1 MYSACLCVLICLWPG
16 DLSPWNI
23 PDFERWYIYIEQMYL
38 KKVIHHRPIRFFT
51 GSIYRTTKQNVFH
64 HQWLG
69 IFVLPLAP
77 RDFVIAITKSSRF
90 YISNAWELVWM
101 PENNSCSGILFS
113 QQKYDIMRWDIQF
126 VYSLFLGEGW
136 QGNMELMPILI
147 SDKTAYCL
155 ICKTVP
161 LMRVVWIQ
169 SNFWTTYLPISIQS
183 QW

>member
-1 MYSACLCVLICLWPG
+1 MFVCVDMFVTWGSVTMKYSRLWTLIHIHCT
-16 DLSPWNI
+16 DVS
-23 PDFERWYIYIEQMYL
+23 

-51 GSIYRTTKQNVFH
+51 GSIYHTTKQSVFH

-101 PENNSCSGILFS
+101 PENNSCSCILFS

-136 QGNMELMPILI
+136 QGNMELVPILI
-147 SDKTAYCL
+147 SDKTRD
-155 ICKTVP
+155 V
-161 LMRVVWIQ
+161 
-169 SNFWTTYLPISIQS
+169 YLELFDRSEIWQAPRQ
-183 QW
+183 QCCQCAC